1 MFNSHGWIKIGM
13 NRKDLDI
20 MDEEIQI
27 KYDKLDI
34 ELNKKVKHRLKEILE
49 TNEIIKYTFI
59 GSLNNLDSFLSIQL
73 SRNHFNSTLRK
84 FYKWTSKISNGSHGV
99 LYEINDEDKN
109 FNSNKPY
116 KVWRLIGNEFD
127 EYEEKMIND
136 K

>member
-1 MFNSHGWIKIGM
+1 M

-73 SRNHFNSTLRK
+73 SRNHFNSTLRE
-84 FYKWTSKISNGSHGV
+84 FYKWISKISNGSHGV

-136 K
+136 KFHKINY